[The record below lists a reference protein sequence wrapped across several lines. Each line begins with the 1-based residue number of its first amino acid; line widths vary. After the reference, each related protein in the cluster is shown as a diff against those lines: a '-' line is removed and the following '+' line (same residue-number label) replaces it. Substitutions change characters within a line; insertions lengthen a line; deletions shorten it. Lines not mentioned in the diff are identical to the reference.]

1 MTILLTGA
9 TGFIG
14 SHLLEALIKK
24 KDNKTI
30 LLKRSTSSTWR
41 VNSLLSKVKT
51 YNIDN
56 LNNIEGIFRE
66 NSIETIFHLAT
77 LYIKQHTNEEDI
89 VRMNQANILFP
100 SLLLECA
107 EKYKVKTFINT
118 GTLFEYKTSRNK
130 ITEESPLEAHNYY
143 AATKLAF
150 EQILKYYNNSSNLKI
165 FTLRLFYPYGEKD
178 NAKVIPHIMR
188 AFIKEERLNLSEGRQ
203 KLNFTYVNDIVDA
216 YLKTIRYINSDKY
229 KHYEVFNI
237 GTDKVY
243 SIRQIVNII
252 KHIAKKNIPVKFG
265 AFPYGSN
272 EIMYTNCDYKKANK
286 LLGWFPKIDIEQGL
300 QRTYNYYQHEND

>member
-14 SHLLEALIKK
+14 SHLLTALIKK
-24 KDNKTI
+24 RKNKII
-30 LLKRSTSSTWR
+30 LLKRTTSSTWR
-41 VNSLLSKVKT
+41 INSLLNKVKT
-51 YNIDN
+51 YDIDN
-56 LNNIEGIFRE
+56 VHNIENIFRE
-66 NSIETIFHLAT
+66 NSIEAIIHLAT
-77 LYIKQHTNEEDI
+77 LYIKQHSNKEDI

-130 ITEESPLEAHNYY
+130 ISEESPVEAYNYY

-150 EQILKYYNNSSNLKI
+150 EQILKYYNKSSTLKAL
-165 FTLRLFYPYGEKD
+165 TLRLFYPYGEKD
-178 NAKVIPHIMR
+178 NAKVIPQIMK
-188 AFIKEERLNLSEGRQ
+188 AFIREKQLNLSEGRQ
-203 KLNFTYVNDIVDA
+203 KLNFTYVGDIADA
-216 YLKTIRYINSDKY
+216 YLKALTYINSDKY
-229 KHYEVFNI
+229 KQYEIFNI
-237 GTDKVY
+237 GADKVY

-252 KHIAKKNIPVKFG
+252 KHIAKKNIPIKFG
-265 AFPYGSN
+265 AFPYNSN

-286 LLGWFPKIDIEQGL
+286 FLGWFPKNDIEQGL
-300 QRTYNYYQHEND
+300 QRTYNYYQQKND